1 MKVLSL
7 FANVG
12 FGEYYFDSNGFDV
25 VVANELLDDRVEFYK
40 KFNSNSTNLITG
52 DIAEQIIKNNII
64 SSCSQH
70 GNIDLIMATPPCQG
84 MSIANAQKDKDDV
97 RNTLI
102 VHAMEVFN
110 KIKPKYMLI
119 ENVPQMAKTFINYN
133 GQTLNIVEFIKSQLP
148 DGFECHC
155 KVLNA
160 KNFGTA
166 QSRSRSI
173 CLISKNGMWQH
184 PKSSGK
190 LITMKEVIDDFG
202 KFPTLNQGESSDE
215 WDIPWHFAPKH
226 NDKHVEWMTN
236 TKTGQTAF
244 NNKVHYPHVMENG
257 EKREISGFKTTYK
270 RMDWDSPAPTVTMT
284 NGSISSQN
292 NVHPGRKYVDGTYS
306 DARVLTIR
314 ELLAICGLPTN
325 CLDKFAKKDD
335 NGSYEYDYSPNFIRK
350 VIGEMFLPQMALSI
364 VKPLQDL

>member
-64 SSCSQH
+64 SSCLQH

-119 ENVPQMAKTFINYN
+119 ENVPQMGKTFINYE
-133 GQTLNIVEFIKSQLP
+133 GETINILKFIKSQLP

-166 QSRSRSI
+166 QSRSRTI
-173 CLISKNGMWQH
+173 CLISKNGEWQH
-184 PKSSGK
+184 PKSFDE
-190 LITMKEVIDDFG
+190 LITVRDVIDDFS
-202 KFPTLNQGESSDE
+202 KFPALNQSENSDE

-226 NDKHVEWMTN
+226 NAKHVEWMTN
-236 TKTGQTAF
+236 TGTG
-244 NNKVHYPHVMENG
+244 N
-257 EKREISGFKTTYK
+257 TYK
-270 RMDWDSPAPTVTMT
+270 RMEWDSPAPTVTMT

-314 ELLAICGLPTN
+314 ELLAICGLPID
-325 CLDKFAKKDD
+325 CLDKFAKKEDD
-335 NGSYEYDYSPNFIRK
+335 GSYKYDYSPNFIRK
-350 VIGEMFLPQMALSI
+350 VIGEMFLPRMALSI